1 MPSKNLV
8 LGPWRFRLRAAKPR
22 YGATRR
28 SFSHDSRGQA
38 KAVALLLGALGAL
51 AACDVKVRDGK
62 ASFGVF
68 NSQATEEWNRH
79 YPLVQG
85 GQIEIVNVSGPVEV
99 TLGPAGFVDVHVAST
114 AKAFTDAGAKELL
127 SRGQIQETVGP
138 AHIKVVSVPPSRI
151 AGGYE
156 ARYEVRVP
164 ADAEADISTT
174 NGALDVVGLNGKLKA
189 STVNGRIELTDVGGG
204 VDASAVNGSLTVRL
218 ARVTAGV
225 RLETTNGRVSLEIP
239 ASSKAN
245 LSARTVN
252 GPISVTGLPVETPT
266 DRRMRRLEAA
276 LNGGGPEIDV
286 RTTNGRISIDG
297 K

>member
-1 MPSKNLV
+1 MPSKNLA
-8 LGPWRFRLRAAKPR
+8 LCHSASARRGRATA
-22 YGATRR
+22 
-28 SFSHDSRGQA
+28 SFLAGVGL
-38 KAVALLLGALGAL
+38 VASL

-68 NSQATEEWNRH
+68 NAQATEEWNRH

-85 GQIEIVNVSGPVEV
+85 GQVEIVNVSGPVEV
-99 TLGPAGFVDVHVAST
+99 TLGPAGFVDVHVTRT

-127 SRGQIQETVGP
+127 SRGQIQETADP
-138 AHIKVVSVPPSRI
+138 AHIKIVSVPPSRI
-151 AGGYE
+151 VGAGYE

-174 NGALDVVGLNGKLKA
+174 NGALNVVGLHGKLKA

-225 RLETTNGRVSLEIP
+225 RLETTNGRISLEIP
-239 ASSKAN
+239 SSSKAN

-252 GPISVTGLPVETPT
+252 GPISVTGLRVENPT